1 VTAKLRHEKNPG
13 SPKRKRWDRPDG
25 LRNLGSLSRSTSG
38 RAHAVARSRR
48 AVPISPSIESR
59 RSGTTPVEVLSM
71 AKTKKTMAQQAI
83 GLAAPM
89 LPAPV
94 AKVAGSRWGSRL
106 LILLLPFLFATG
118 VLTISWNN
126 GIPTV
131 NFDRAKALLVGQQ
144 VGERV
149 QQEAVRVAQDVR
161 ERQGIAGP
169 QTAGMQPVAT
179 QPASTQSQWG
189 QAQPTSWQG
198 QPASQQSYQP
208 QRQQQSFQQPG
219 YQQPGYQQ
227 PAYQQ
232 PQPAAPQWGPPAYR

>member
-1 VTAKLRHEKNPG
+1 
-13 SPKRKRWDRPDG
+13 
-25 LRNLGSLSRSTSG
+25 
-38 RAHAVARSRR
+38 
-48 AVPISPSIESR
+48 
-59 RSGTTPVEVLSM
+59 M
-71 AKTKKTMAQQAI
+71 AKKKKTMAQQAV

-131 NFDRAKALLVGQQ
+131 NFDRAKALIVGQK

-161 ERQGIAGP
+161 ERQEAMSGP
-169 QTAGMQPVAT
+169 QSNGT

-198 QPASQQSYQP
+198 QPAYQQSYQP
-208 QRQQQSFQQPG
+208 QRQQPQQT
-219 YQQPGYQQ
+219 YQQ
-227 PAYQQ
+227 PAYQQPGYQ

>member
-1 VTAKLRHEKNPG
+1 
-13 SPKRKRWDRPDG
+13 
-25 LRNLGSLSRSTSG
+25 
-38 RAHAVARSRR
+38 
-48 AVPISPSIESR
+48 
-59 RSGTTPVEVLSM
+59 M

-161 ERQGIAGP
+161 ERQGITGP
-169 QTAGMQPVAT
+169 QTVGMQPLAA
-179 QPASTQSQWG
+179 QPASSQSQWG

-198 QPASQQSYQP
+198 QPAQPQQSYQP
-208 QRQQQSFQQPG
+208 QQPQSFQQPA
-219 YQQPGYQQ
+219 YQQPGY
-227 PAYQQ
+227 Q
-232 PQPAAPQWGPPAYR
+232 PQPAAPQWAPPAYR